1 MFREDYLM
9 KMVQQLAEHLAKI
22 VKLRDAG
29 ELEQA
34 LAAVD
39 EGLAALFGDDLTLLQ
54 QLDPLSAARM
64 LSHPERKTAYAKL
77 LEEEAI
83 IYLKMGEIQLT
94 ERLRK
99 RAKLVESA

>member
-9 KMVQQLAEHLAKI
+9 KMVQQLTEYLVKI
-22 VKLRDAG
+22 AKLRDEG
-29 ELEQA
+29 ELDQA

-39 EGLAALFGDDLTLLQ
+39 EALEALFGNDLVLLQ

-64 LSHPERKTAYAKL
+64 LSHPERIAAYARL
-77 LEEEAI
+77 LEEEAS

-99 RAKLVESA
+99 RAKLVATA